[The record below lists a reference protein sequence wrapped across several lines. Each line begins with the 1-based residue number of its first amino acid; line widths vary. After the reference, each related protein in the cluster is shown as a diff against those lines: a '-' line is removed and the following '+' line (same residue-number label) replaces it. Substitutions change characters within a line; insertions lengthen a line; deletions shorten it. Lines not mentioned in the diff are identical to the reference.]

1 VKKVSLIFVL
11 LFSFVVSGQSVIT
24 NTYLD
29 VPANEIG
36 KFLQLHKKVVD
47 MSNGESRTINIHW
60 VYRHWYGSNH
70 SIMLA
75 DIYPNIEAAVKDD
88 FWGALNANIDKLSS
102 KEKKEMESVVKE
114 WWSYWNNHTDEI
126 RSVDWDNNWI
136 GKENL
141 DLDIPY
147 VFVVGSYNSNAGNQE
162 LIDAY
167 LEWNVKPGVENG
179 VMLYGGATSHNIGS
193 GSDVQ
198 LWSAY
203 TDISSFAISNGPDA
217 QVNADI
223 APKFWSLVEGAH
235 NDQIYVHVG
244 HTINKE
250 FNFAGK
256 NN

>member
-1 VKKVSLIFVL
+1 MNTEIIFKLILIF
-11 LFSFVVSGQSVIT
+11 
-24 NTYLD
+24 
-29 VPANEIG
+29 
-36 KFLQLHKKVVD
+36 FLIYCIIKCYTKKD
-47 MSNGESRTINIHW
+47 IEK
-60 VYRHWYGSNH
+60 Y
-70 SIMLA
+70 A
-75 DIYPNIEAAVKDD
+75 DIDQKSSEIEKASAEAAGKAAAVSSTVSISAATIAAVVA
-88 FWGALNANIDKLSS
+88 ALNSASS
-102 KEKKEMESVVKE
+102 PTVP
-114 WWSYWNNHTDEI
+114 SYNTLK
-126 RSVDWDNNWI
+126 DNNQCLQKVTNENCMRCLYDI
-136 GKENL
+136 G
-141 DLDIPY
+141 
-147 VFVVGSYNSNAGNQE
+147 VNSNAGNQE

-256 NN
+256 DN